1 LDQQWAQRSKT
12 RAMETQAVSEALKI
26 ITADDN
32 MDLLRGTV
40 KFLQVNTESQ
50 MRVRRSRAMASLR
63 QAAQSPAFEA
73 DDLLAAWHSR
83 GAQGQK
89 VSMLGAAGGPRMQ
102 LSTLAVS
109 IGLDSFTKI
118 KEAMDKMV
126 SELKAEQEE
135 EVKFKTYCTKE
146 LNLNEKQTYEKTE
159 EKEDLEA
166 LIAKLAKLM
175 KKLAEEIAD
184 ANAQIAE
191 TETAILKA
199 SQVREGENAEFQT
212 VVADQRATQ
221 DILTKALGKLK
232 AFYKSALLQQKASQE
247 PPVKFNSYKK
257 NAGAS
262 PVIGMIEQIIEDSK
276 ALESEAVAGETEA
289 QAAYEKFVKDSNDLI
304 KQLSDSVASKTKA
317 KSTAAQDSEQAKSDL
332 GSAVGELE
340 SLALTAEDLH
350 GECDWVLKNFAARQK
365 ARLDEIE
372 AIGQAKG
379 ILSGAQ

>member
-1 LDQQWAQRSKT
+1 
-12 RAMETQAVSEALKI
+12 
-26 ITADDN
+26 

-135 EVKFKTYCTKE
+135 VKFKTYCTKE

-159 EKEDLEA
+159 EKEDAEA
-166 LIAKLAKLM
+166 SIAKLSKLI

-199 SQVREGENAEFQT
+199 SQVREGDNAEFQT

-232 AFYKSALLQQKASQE
+232 TFYKNAKGGAFAQRAAQE

-276 ALESEAVAGETEA
+276 ALETEAVAAETEA
-289 QAAYEKFVKDSNDLI
+289 QSSYETFVKDSNALI
-304 KQLSDSVASKTKA
+304 KELSNSVAAKTKA
-317 KSTAAQDSEQAKSDL
+317 SATAKEDTEQAKSDRD
-332 GSAVGELE
+332 SAIEELE
-340 SLALTAEDLH
+340 SLALTEEDLH
-350 GECDWVLKNFAARQK
+350 GECDWVMRNFAARQK
-365 ARLDEIE
+365 ARMDEME
-372 AIGQAKG
+372 AIGQAKA
-379 ILSGAQ
+379 ILSGAK

>member
-1 LDQQWAQRSKT
+1 
-12 RAMETQAVSEALKI
+12 
-26 ITADDN
+26 
-32 MDLLRGTV
+32 MDLLRDTV
-40 KFLQVNTESQ
+40 KFLQVDAESQ
-50 MRVRRSRAMASLR
+50 MRVRRTRAIASLR
-63 QAAQSPAFEA
+63 KAAQRPAFEA

-83 GAQGQK
+83 GTDGQK

-102 LSTLAVS
+102 LFTLAVTV
-109 IGLDSFTKI
+109 GLDSFTKI
-118 KEAMDKMV
+118 KEAMDNMV
-126 SELKAEQEE
+126 AELKQEQEE
-135 EVKFKTYCTKE
+135 EVKFKSYCTKE
-146 LNLNEKQTYEKTE
+146 LNQNEKSTYEKTE
-159 EKEDLEA
+159 QKEDLEA
-166 LIAKLAKLM
+166 LIAKLTKSIKTL
-175 KKLAEEIAD
+175 KQEIAD
-184 ANAQIAE
+184 ANQQIAE

-212 VVADQRATQ
+212 TVADQRATQ

-232 AFYKSALLQQKASQE
+232 AFYKSAKGGAFAQRATQE

-289 QAAYEKFVKDSNDLI
+289 QASYEQFVKDSNALI
-304 KQLSDSVASKTKA
+304 KELSASAAAKTKA
-317 KSTAAQDSEQAKSDL
+317 SAQAKEDTEQAKSDL
-332 GSAVGELE
+332 DSTNGELE
-340 SLALTAEDLH
+340 SLALTEEDLH

-365 ARLDEIE
+365 ARLDEME

>member
-1 LDQQWAQRSKT
+1 
-12 RAMETQAVSEALKI
+12 
-26 ITADDN
+26 
-32 MDLLRGTV
+32 
-40 KFLQVNTESQ
+40 
-50 MRVRRSRAMASLR
+50 
-63 QAAQSPAFEA
+63 
-73 DDLLAAWHSR
+73 
-83 GAQGQK
+83 
-89 VSMLGAAGGPRMQ
+89 MLGSSNGPRMQ
-102 LSTLAVS
+102 LSTLAVA

-126 SELKAEQEE
+126 ADLKVEQEE
-135 EVKFKTYCTKE
+135 EVKFKAHCTKE

-166 LIAKLAKLM
+166 KIAKLTKLI
-175 KKLAEEIAD
+175 KKLTEEIAA
-184 ANAQIAE
+184 ANTQIAE

-257 NAGAS
+257 IAGAS

-304 KQLSDSVASKTKA
+304 KQLSDSVAAKTKA
-317 KSTAAQDSEQAKSDL
+317 SATASADREQAKSDL
-332 GSAVGELE
+332 DSKNGELE
-340 SLALTAEDLH
+340 SLALTLGDLH
-350 GECDWVLKNFAARQK
+350 GECDFVLKNFNIRQK
-365 ARLDEIE
+365 ARMDEME
-372 AIGQAKG
+372 AIGQAKA